1 MPKTSK
7 KKQKKAEDFK
17 KVKLKVGKK
26 KAPPSNATDTSFTAK
41 SIVLADQSIT
51 TDKGNQL
58 TNSRN
63 LSLKDI
69 FSQLRHYSAITRKEA
84 LAGMSDILSLHPQLI
99 YSELGP
105 IIEGTVRLIVDDEPV
120 VRKSLLQLYGSFLH
134 QVPVRDLMPFIQL
147 LVVFICSAMSHI
159 LEDIRADAVKFL
171 DLLVEVA
178 PEAIA
183 QFSSRILPN
192 FYSLLETNTQTFDKK
207 SVEIKSRT
215 MLLTQGNRV
224 VIMRSCYNYL
234 KAYTQSQSDYNNPLW
249 FMDKASYAVNR
260 GWSAA
265 AAGAANRH
273 ISCNPTDAGLYFF
286 PDDPSPFTA
295 LDLFGESVRKIGSSG
310 AKDSTQHGSD
320 TPTGG
325 SGTTGTSV
333 MVQSREA
340 LVRLFPFLQATW
352 MEASTMFGAGQV
364 VADKSLE
371 LCVFVVRI
379 LQVLWRSAYADGVPP
394 DEMGLIGFLRQSM
407 VYFPFGDGYEGHAEV
422 EEALLS
428 LNIKLY
434 ELIALVQLGAS
445 KHNVTSPV
453 LETEMSKWTKRA
465 IKAMV
470 QTLGMSIKGQSKIGS
485 GTQAQQVAV
494 SMHFRHEHFVVLL
507 PVVWQMMC
515 GTDKEDAELLL
526 AAVIHYTNACPL
538 ASASKALCT
547 RFLTKVIATQWSRSP
562 VGLKMPDFS
571 TQEARGLL
579 AKWAAGLPKLLWQLR
594 NQNIDASLAVSEALR
609 LIHQRTELLDSTAR
623 AGLQAGLAT
632 LFCVNVPERGIV
644 YGPFKQYPPDIQ
656 RTVLEI
662 VSYSTVP
669 SKTLLQAI
677 QVCFAENPPADQI
690 RVFAEEILG
699 W

>member
-207 SVEIKSRT
+207 SVEIKS
-215 MLLTQGNRV
+215 
-224 VIMRSCYNYL
+224 
-234 KAYTQSQSDYNNPLW
+234 P
-249 FMDKASYAVNR
+249 
-260 GWSAA
+260 
-265 AAGAANRH
+265 AGAANRH

-325 SGTTGTSV
+325 AGTTGTSV

-340 LVRLFPFLQATW
+340 LATW
-352 MEASTMFGAGQV
+352 MEASTMFGAGQI
-364 VADKSLE
+364 VAEKSLE

-379 LQVLWRSAYADGVPP
+379 LQILWRSAYADGVPP

-428 LNIKLY
+428 LNIKIY

-470 QTLGMSIKGQSKIGS
+470 QTLGMSIKGQLKIGS
-485 GTQAQQVAV
+485 ETQAQQVAV

-515 GTDKEDAELLL
+515 GTDKEDAGLLL

-547 RFLTKVIATQWSRSP
+547 RFLTKVIETQWSRSP
-562 VGLKMPDFS
+562 VSLKMPDFS

-594 NQNIDASLAVSEALR
+594 NQNIDASMAVSEALR

-662 VSYSTVP
+662 VSHSTVP